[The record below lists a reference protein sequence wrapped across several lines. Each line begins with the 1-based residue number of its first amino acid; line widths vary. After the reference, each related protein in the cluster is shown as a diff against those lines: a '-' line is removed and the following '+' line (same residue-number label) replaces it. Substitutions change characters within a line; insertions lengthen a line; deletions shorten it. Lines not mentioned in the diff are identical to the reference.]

1 MSSHKHTN
9 FAENYRVENSG
20 KMAKRGYKFII
31 MGTKTPL
38 PSYKGAG
45 GMGASEL
52 GFLDYLTIYY
62 MYLTMAFFL

>member
-1 MSSHKHTN
+1 
-9 FAENYRVENSG
+9 
-20 KMAKRGYKFII
+20 MAKRGYKFII